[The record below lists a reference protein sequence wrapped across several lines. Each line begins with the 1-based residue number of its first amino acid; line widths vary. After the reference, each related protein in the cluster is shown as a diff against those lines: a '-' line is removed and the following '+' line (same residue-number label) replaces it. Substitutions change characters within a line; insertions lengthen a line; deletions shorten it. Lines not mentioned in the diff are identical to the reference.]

1 MQEFFIV
8 AGAHIIAAMSP
19 GPDFAV
25 LVKSALTE
33 SRTRAIAVAAGIAAG
48 VLVHITYSLLGLAF
62 VISQSIIV
70 FNVIKFFGA
79 AYLIWIGIQA
89 LRSKGQSTKLRSAP
103 AAEERSVFRAGL
115 SGFLTNA
122 LNPKATLFFLG
133 LFTQVIDP
141 TTSSGTKLLYASEMV
156 VATFLWFGLLAVIIA
171 RPRIKSIFETA
182 KAKIDKVVGV
192 VLIALGTR
200 VAVS

>member
-1 MQEFFIV
+1 MQEFLIV

-33 SRTRAIAVAAGIAAG
+33 NRTKAIAVAAGIAIG
-48 VLVHITYSLLGLAF
+48 VLVHIAYSLLGLAII
-62 VISQSIIV
+62 ISQSIV
-70 FNVIKFFGA
+70 AFNIIKFLGA
-79 AYLIWIGIQA
+79 AYLVWIGLQA
-89 LRSKGQSTKLRSAP
+89 LRNKDQSTQLTSDQP
-103 AAEERSVFRAGL
+103 VEERSVFKAGL

-141 TTSSGTKLLYASEMV
+141 TTSSATKLLYASEMF
-156 VATFLWFGLLAVIIA
+156 VATFLWFGLLAIVIT
-171 RPRIKSIFETA
+171 RPAIKSIFETA
-182 KAKIDKVVGV
+182 KSKIDKVVGV
-192 VLIALGTR
+192 ALVALGTR
-200 VAVS
+200 IAIT